1 MTWTERSVPQFESII
16 HSERLRF
23 RPFEDSDFEHLKK
36 LDLDPEVRAY
46 FPAGVAT
53 PEKIRERIGKN
64 QACYAEN
71 GFSDFA
77 VIESES
83 GRFVGRAGFGL
94 IEGGEIE
101 VGFVFLK
108 EYWGRGFA
116 QEALRALL
124 AWAKNSI
131 RAHRILAYT
140 PTEHR
145 ASIRVMEKCG
155 MRYLKTGITHGVKC
169 VFYEYPL

>member
-1 MTWTERSVPQFESII
+1 MPQFESII
-16 HSERLRF
+16 NSERLGF

-36 LDLDPEVRAY
+36 LDMDPEVRAY
-46 FPAGVAT
+46 FPNGIDT
-53 PEKIRERIGKN
+53 PEKIRERITRN
-64 QACYAEN
+64 RARYAEN

-77 VIESES
+77 VIESET
-83 GRFVGRAGFGL
+83 GQFVGRAGFGL
-94 IEGGEIE
+94 MEGGEIE

-108 EYWGRGFA
+108 EYWGQGLA

-124 AWAKNSI
+124 AWAKQSI
-131 RAHRILAYT
+131 SAQRILAFT
-140 PTEHR
+140 PTEHG

-155 MRYLKTGITHGVKC
+155 MRYLKTDIAHGVRC